1 MNKSRLRKILVSEWS
16 PIFGLVC
23 IIAIMGILAGLF
35 PDTACAQ
42 AVPSR
47 TYQLQEYR
55 PIAPAPPSNADR
67 VRLDVIKA
75 TNPYTGTVDVRML
88 RGPQPLDV
96 PSSLSGPGIQA
107 NVGMVTGKQP
117 LDVPGSL
124 HGPGVPANVRPVR
137 GNQGLDVPSS
147 LSSSEGNSGSIPDCY
162 RPMQKSK

>member
-16 PIFGLVC
+16 TIFGLAC

-75 TNPYTGTVDVRML
+75 TNPYTGRVDVRML
-88 RGPQPLDV
+88 YGPQPLDV
-96 PSSLSGPGIQA
+96 PSSLMGPGIQA
-107 NVGMVTGKQP
+107 NVGTATGKQP

-124 HGPGVPANVRPVR
+124 RGPGVPADVKTIR
-137 GNQGLDVPSS
+137 GKQDLDVPSS
-147 LSSSEGNSGSIPDCY
+147 LSSSKRTSGSIPDCY